1 MGIQRGTRGTLKLTG
16 FSCVFPSTA
25 SDSWSVGA
33 SMTGPQAAAA
43 AWYLRV
49 QADVIEDRQ
58 SKTLLTNETVQRL
71 RALRQR
77 QWQKAAADFN
87 KRQDAASARADASI
101 AAWLAAHK
109 ERVALGMTTDGGTTT
124 DHCDTEGMTEEVAA
138 ENAPPLVNGNGYVWA
153 EDYGGRPGWVLC
165 IE

>member
-1 MGIQRGTRGTLKLTG
+1 MSGPR
-16 FSCVFPSTA
+16 A
-25 SDSWSVGA
+25 SAWFLR
-33 SMTGPQAAAA
+33 MQAAM
-43 AWYLRV
+43 
-49 QADVIEDRQ
+49 IEDRQ
-58 SKTLLTNETVQRL
+58 SKTLLADETVQRL
-71 RALRQR
+71 RAHRQR
-77 QWQKAAADFN
+77 QWQKVAADFN
-87 KRQDAASARADASI
+87 KRLDEANERADASI

-153 EDYGGRPGWVLC
+153 ESYGGRPGWVLC

>member
-1 MGIQRGTRGTLKLTG
+1 M
-16 FSCVFPSTA
+16 
-25 SDSWSVGA
+25 
-33 SMTGPQAAAA
+33 QAAM
-43 AWYLRV
+43 
-49 QADVIEDRQ
+49 IEDRQ
-58 SKTLLTNETVQRL
+58 SKTLLADETVQRL
-71 RALRQR
+71 RAHRQR
-77 QWQKAAADFN
+77 QWQKVAADFN
-87 KRQDAASARADASI
+87 KRLDEANERADASI

-153 EDYGGRPGWVLC
+153 ESYGGRPGWVLC